1 MKTVTALGAVNDSGS
16 GSGEAKAAK
25 AAAGKAVMTAV
36 HKMADAFKLTS
47 TETVL
52 EESTVNVK
60 VTEFGRQFPLPPV
73 MLADGAGDGDGAEE
87 AEEAESNALAGLD
100 KPSIHITATKRIP
113 KLPGFLSMHILDFLT
128 KFILSTMSTLP
139 VDGSESVE
147 NFACVQEKLEA
158 ALFKAKTEDSW
169 ELAGSW
175 GFGIERLRCSDVLV
189 TACAIC

>member
-1 MKTVTALGAVNDSGS
+1 MKTVTALGAVSDS

-52 EESTVNVK
+52 DESTVNVK

>member
-1 MKTVTALGAVNDSGS
+1 MKTVTALGAVSDSGS

-25 AAAGKAVMTAV
+25 AAAG
-36 HKMADAFKLTS
+36 MADAFKLTS